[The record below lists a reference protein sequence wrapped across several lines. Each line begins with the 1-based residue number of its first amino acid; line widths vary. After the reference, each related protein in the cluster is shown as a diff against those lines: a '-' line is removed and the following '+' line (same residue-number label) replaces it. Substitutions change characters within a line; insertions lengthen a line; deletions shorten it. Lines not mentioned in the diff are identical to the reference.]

1 MTDRVAWAM
10 LTPALLGL
18 STFVLL
24 PFAGSLL
31 LSLTDLSLGS
41 PHPPRWVGALQ
52 YQRLVADP
60 AVARAL
66 FNNLAFA
73 AVVVPLQTT
82 LALALACLL
91 HKPGWRLAGLYRGL
105 FFAPVVFPMSL
116 VAVIWRYLYAPGAAG
131 PVNQLLAWVTLGH
144 WQARDFLHHPQ
155 LALPALM
162 LLSTWQG
169 VGLQMVIL
177 LGGLQQIPGDLYE
190 AAALDGARAFQRFR
204 WITLPMLRN
213 TLVFTGLMTTILAF
227 RVFDQ
232 VQILTHGGP
241 AGATSTLMFELVR
254 SAFERQQMGRACAL
268 TVIFVLIVVLLTT
281 LQRFALNRMSR

>member
-1 MTDRVAWAM
+1 MTNRTAWAM
-10 LTPALLGL
+10 LAPAVLGL
-18 STFVLL
+18 VGFVLL
-24 PFAGSLL
+24 PFAASLL

-41 PHPPRWVGALQ
+41 PNPPRWVGTLQ
-52 YQRLVADP
+52 YQRLLADP

-66 FNNLAFA
+66 VNNLRFA
-73 AVVVPLQTT
+73 AVIVPLQTT

-91 HKPGWRLAGLYRGL
+91 HRPGWRLAGFYRGL

-116 VAVIWRYLYAPGAAG
+116 VAVIWRYLYAPGASG
-131 PVNQLLAWVTLGH
+131 PVNQALAWVTSGN
-144 WQARDFLHHPQ
+144 WQPRDFLHHPQ

-162 LLSTWQG
+162 LLSLWQG
-169 VGLQMVIL
+169 VGLQMVLL

-190 AAALDGARAFQRFR
+190 AASLDGAGALQRFR

-213 TLVFTGLMTTILAF
+213 ILVFTVLMTTILAF

-254 SAFERQQMGRACAL
+254 SAFERLQMGRACAL

-281 LQRFALNRMSR
+281 LQRLALSRLSR